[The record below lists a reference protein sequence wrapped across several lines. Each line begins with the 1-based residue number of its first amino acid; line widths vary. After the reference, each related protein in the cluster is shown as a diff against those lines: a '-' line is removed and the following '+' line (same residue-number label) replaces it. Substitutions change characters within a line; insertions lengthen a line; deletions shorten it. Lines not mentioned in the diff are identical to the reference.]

1 MTEQTL
7 RRRERKNAQTRQAL
21 ATTQRSVC
29 SGEGLRPGQRQEI
42 TDAVDITVP
51 THH

>member
-21 ATTQRSVC
+21 ATTQRSV

-42 TDAVDITVP
+42 TDAVDISVP